1 MLYKVTWK
9 TQKPL
14 LVPLLFS
21 PSFRWIR
28 TVQLNPKKA
37 LWLSYLSPPPP
48 PPPAARVHFPLSFN
62 YHTISKYLWSAYY
75 VSNSMGCQT
84 CCPLCLKYTSHVHLS
99 WMNYSPAFKCLPQPL
114 CEGFP
119 NPLGSQTSLP
129 LYYEHHFT
137 VQYKPYHSCC
147 SHSSV
152 SSRKARVM
160 PFSLPL

>member
-1 MLYKVTWK
+1 MFRKSPSRKWIIVKMLRSCYIKWHGRHRNHSLFLFCF
-9 TQKPL
+9 PL
-14 LVPLLFS
+14 LS
-21 PSFRWIR
+21 DGSEQCNW
-28 TVQLNPKKA
+28 TPKK
-37 LWLSYLSPPPP
+37 LFGFLICHRPP

-62 YHTISKYLWSAYY
+62 YHTITKYLWSAYY

-137 VQYKPYHSCC
+137 V
-147 SHSSV
+147 
-152 SSRKARVM
+152 
-160 PFSLPL
+160 